1 MSLLMIQNE
10 VILVVTSRIS
20 KMDMPIQNGGMVYDF
35 GWSEMKWNETKCNIF
50 CVKNDIENL

>member
-1 MSLLMIQNE
+1 MIQNE